1 MEVLLLDLREQPA
14 CTRLERPPQ
23 LRVVH
28 VLCVAARCARK
39 VELISER
46 REFHFVHAFDIIVK
60 SMLYISILYRVCEQQ
75 AALPRHAVK

>member
-1 MEVLLLDLREQPA
+1 MEVLLAELLDVREQPA

-60 SMLYISILYRVCEQQ
+60 YVVHLYT
-75 AALPRHAVK
+75 LPSL